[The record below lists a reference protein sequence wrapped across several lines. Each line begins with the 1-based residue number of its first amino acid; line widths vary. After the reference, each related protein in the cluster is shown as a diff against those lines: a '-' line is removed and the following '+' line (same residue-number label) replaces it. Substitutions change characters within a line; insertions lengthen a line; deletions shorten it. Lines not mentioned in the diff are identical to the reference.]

1 MTDANRLRNLIFDT
15 NNGILMSICC
25 NLIYDPT
32 DPFCQKNASN
42 LMEFFNVHDKMDD
55 LFIWAFSKEY
65 LEKSLLYITFFYFHN
80 VLKIEN
86 EVLNTSFYKKNP

>member
-1 MTDANRLRNLIFDT
+1 MTDSNHLGNLIFDT

-42 LMEFFNVHDKMDD
+42 LMEFFNVHDKTGD
-55 LFIWAFSKEY
+55 LFIWAFTKEY
-65 LEKSLLYITFFYFHN
+65 LEKSLFNLF
-80 VLKIEN
+80 
-86 EVLNTSFYKKNP
+86 